1 MFSAKLGKIFV
12 NDKCFSEEKV
22 KKRRPERKRLVLPTG
37 ITKIYER
44 GIWDCPA
51 LEEIVVPDG
60 SQLQELATSSLG
72 AESLKHFTF
81 EGSTVLTTIGDEVFK
96 DKTKLESFTI
106 PATVTTVGKSAF
118 MGCTGLKDD
127 DKWYDLNGRDV
138 SAKSNN
144 AFSSSVWGD
153 DAE

>member
-12 NDKCFSEEKV
+12 NDKCFSEEKSKEEKAG
-22 KKRRPERKRLVLPTG
+22 KKKTVLPTG
-37 ITKIYER
+37 ITKIYEL

-60 SQLQELATSSLG
+60 SQLQELAKSSLG
-72 AESLKHFTF
+72 AESLKNFTF

-106 PATVTTVGKSAF
+106 PATVTSIGKSAF

-127 DKWYDLNGRDV
+127 DKW
-138 SAKSNN
+138 
-144 AFSSSVWGD
+144 
-153 DAE
+153 

>member
-1 MFSAKLGKIFV
+1 MFLRGKS
-12 NDKCFSEEKV
+12 KEEKAG
-22 KKRRPERKRLVLPTG
+22 KRKAVLSTS
-37 ITKIYER
+37 ITKIDKR

-106 PATVTTVGKSAF
+106 PATVTSIGKSAF

-127 DKWYDLNGRDV
+127 DKWYDLNGQ
-138 SAKSNN
+138 
-144 AFSSSVWGD
+144 
-153 DAE
+153 